1 MTRPDCLFC
10 QYADPEK
17 NAVISETE
25 LAYARW
31 DNFPAAPGH
40 AEIVPKRHVES
51 YFELAEA
58 ELLSLHGL
66 AMATREIIDRRYSPD
81 AYTIGV
87 NDGAAAGQTIPHV
100 HLHLITRYEGDVANP
115 RGGIRNVIPGMGDY

>member
-25 LAYARW
+25 LAYTRW

-40 AEIVPKRHVES
+40 AEMVPKRHVES
-51 YFELAEA
+51 YFELTED
-58 ELLSLHGL
+58 EILSLHGL
-66 AMATREIIDRRYSPD
+66 AMATRQIIGMRYSPD

-100 HLHLITRYEGDVANP
+100 HLHLIPRYEGDVANP